1 MPTPLRCSLFLLASV
16 LAAGAQTLIDNDQV
30 RVLKAIDQPHSRNKP
45 HEHKVNR
52 VMVYLQSGRQEIVSN
67 GKGTVSELK
76 AKEVKWSPAT
86 TAPHTSEILSDAPV
100 TMIEIE
106 LKKPAD
112 PSKKLATAFDPLKVD
127 PKHTHLEFEN
137 PQVRVFRVKLGPK
150 EKLAMH
156 EHMTNKVVV
165 LLTEQEEIVTTA
177 DGKAEHVAHH
187 AGDVSFGGPVKHRE
201 ENVRDTPIEA
211 IVVELKN

>member
-1 MPTPLRCSLFLLASV
+1 MPIRLRCSLFLLASV
-16 LAAGAQTLIDNDQV
+16 LTAGAQTLIDNDQV

-67 GKGTVSELK
+67 GKSTVTELK
-76 AKEVKWSPAT
+76 ANEVKWSPAT

-106 LKKPAD
+106 LKKPGD
-112 PSKKLATAFDPLKVD
+112 PAKKLSGPLDPLKAD

-137 PQVRVFRVKLGPK
+137 PQVRVYRVKLGPK

-156 EHMTNKVVV
+156 EHMVNKLAVF
-165 LLTEQEEIVTTA
+165 LTDQEEVITSA
-177 DGKAEHVAHH
+177 DGKAEHVTNHV
-187 AGDVSFGGPVKHRE
+187 GDVVFGGPVKHRE
-201 ENVRDTPIEA
+201 ENARDTPTDV

>member
-1 MPTPLRCSLFLLASV
+1 MSLRLRCSLLLFAALS
-16 LAAGAQTLIDNDQV
+16 AGAQTLVDNDQV
-30 RVLKAIDQPHSRNKP
+30 RVLRANDQPHSRNKP

-52 VMVYLQSGRQEIVSN
+52 VMIYLQSGRQDIVSN
-67 GKGTVSELK
+67 GKSTVTELK
-76 AKEVKWSPAT
+76 ANEVKWSPAT
-86 TAPHTSEILSDAPV
+86 TAPHTSEIVSDAPV
-100 TMIEIE
+100 SMIEIE

-112 PSKKLATAFDPLKVD
+112 PTKKLATPLDPLKVD

-156 EHMTNKVVV
+156 EHMTNKIAVN
-165 LLTEQEEIVTTA
+165 LTEQDETITSA
-177 DGKAEHVAHH
+177 DGKVDHVVHH
-187 AGDVSFGGPVKHRE
+187 PGDVTFGGPVKHRE
-201 ENVRDTPIEA
+201 QSNQDAPTDV